1 MQIPPDIRCFCA
13 WRRDSAFYI
22 FRHIF
27 FFYIH
32 QYNIISNLTDITEGN
47 YILFFPAQETADTSG
62 TGYDKGQHAASLHIK
77 IHIPHKTQTFA
88 GLHINNFFLFE
99 IINSRNYPSGSFLLL
114 IYAAV
119 TGIRIPD
126 PVQDDFQDTDR
137 DNGLKRIRNN
147 G

>member
-1 MQIPPDIRCFCA
+1 MPPGIRLFRA
-13 WRRDSAFYI
+13 WRRDSTFYI

-32 QYNIISNLTDITEGN
+32 QNDIIPHLADITEGN
-47 YILFFPAQETADTSG
+47 YILLFPAQETADTSG

-99 IINSRNYPSGSFLLL
+99 IINSRSYPSGCFLLL
-114 IYAAV
+114 IYAAMA
-119 TGIRIPD
+119 GIRIPD
-126 PVQDDFQDTDR
+126 PVRGGFRNTPSEG
-137 DNGLKRIRNN
+137 GLKRIRND

>member
-1 MQIPPDIRCFCA
+1 M
-13 WRRDSAFYI
+13 
-22 FRHIF
+22 
-27 FFYIH
+27 
-32 QYNIISNLTDITEGN
+32 DITEGN
-47 YILFFPAQETADTSG
+47 YILLFPAQETADTSG
-62 TGYDKGQHAASLHIK
+62 SGYDKGQHAASLHIK
-77 IHIPHKTQTFA
+77 IHIPHKPQTFA

-126 PVQDDFQDTDR
+126 PVQDDFQDTDL
-137 DNGLKRIRNN
+137 DNGLKRIRND